1 MRLSFYFITYPS
13 AYYML
18 LSFENEQSNAKW
30 CDKMISAFKLSE
42 QANERVRC
50 QRMYDGKSVGV
61 RMKRKSEN
69 EAYKRVWDMDWEE
82 HWDMD
87 GKMNIGVKLKRK

>member
-42 QANERVRC
+42 EANERVRC
-50 QRMYDGKSVGV
+50 QRIYGVSVS
-61 RMKRKSEN
+61 MKRKSEN
-69 EAYKRVWDMDWEE
+69 EAYKWVWEEMDWE
-82 HWDMD
+82 HWDIIWMAEW
-87 GKMNIGVKLKRK
+87 I

>member
-18 LSFENEQSNAKW
+18 LSFGNEQSNAKW

-42 QANERVRC
+42 QANERSPVSKNVCVCVWCGSVRL
-50 QRMYDGKSVGV
+50 
-61 RMKRKSEN
+61 KRKSEN
-69 EAYKRVWDMDWEE
+69 EAYKRVWEMDWK
-82 HWDMD
+82 HWNMD
-87 GKMNIGVKLKRK
+87 GKMNIESS